1 MLRIQFHTT
10 HTGDCVFIDTGSQL
24 FLVDCGEGPNY
35 QRIIRELD
43 YDTIVG
49 IVLSHAH
56 ADHWAALPEVMRL
69 LAPDAWLAKSG
80 ATFTNELMRKQK
92 PYHKVTQPIDYSGAI
107 DAYIELPT
115 SPVPAIHM
123 DGIWLSD
130 LNASNSG
137 QKIETDRCDHSL
149 IHHGCIVPLI
159 ETPSMTVLL
168 GTDLE
173 APVWDELYEQGKL
186 PRNISVLLA
195 PNHGQKQG
203 RIIERVFN
211 HLNPSCVIIS
221 DADPD
226 ENDNLAH
233 WSQFG
238 RRVITLK
245 EVGCVTIN
253 ETGFMETE

>member
-1 MLRIQFHTT
+1 MLNIQFHTT
-10 HTGDCVFIDTGSQL
+10 DTGDSVFIDTGRRL
-24 FLVDCGEGPNY
+24 FLVDCGEGPDY
-35 QRIIRELD
+35 QKIIHELGYAAID
-43 YDTIVG
+43 G

-56 ADHWAALPEVMRL
+56 ADHWAALPEVIKL
-69 LAPDAWLAKSG
+69 LTPNAWLTKSG
-80 ATFTNELMRKQK
+80 ATFSDGLMCKQK
-92 PYHKVTQPIDYSGAI
+92 PYHKVTQPIDYGGAI
-107 DAYIELPT
+107 AAYLELPAC
-115 SPVPAIHM
+115 PMPAIHL

-137 QKIETDRCDHSL
+137 QKIETDQWDHSL
-149 IHHGCIVPLI
+149 IHRGCVVPLI
-159 ETPSMTVLL
+159 ETASMMVLL

-173 APVWDELYEQGKL
+173 APVWDELLEQGKL

-203 RIIERVFN
+203 RISERVFN
-211 HLNPSCVIIS
+211 HLNPDCVIIS

-226 ENDNLAH
+226 ENDNMSH

-245 EVGCVTIN
+245 EVGCVTIHKN
-253 ETGFMETE
+253 GFMEIE